1 MPQTVSNFI
10 REWLR
15 RLGQPKRRSKRQ
27 VVFRLA
33 PPSQRLTLADL
44 GRMAPQVW
52 CCARIAVWFCLYG
65 GMVCQV

>member
-15 RLGQPKRRSKRQ
+15 HLGKPRRRSKRQ
-27 VVFRLA
+27 VVFRMA

-44 GRMAPQVW
+44 GRMAPQV
-52 CCARIAVWFCLYG
+52 CCCGRGVVWFCVYG
-65 GMVCQV
+65 GVVSQV